1 MLFTSLSVFGDVYK
15 FINNFALIPNDI
27 FLNFRDFAPE
37 VTSKG
42 DFHPVLQRSPVKLAQ
57 R

>member
-27 FLNFRDFAPE
+27 FLNFRDFATE